1 MKRAASLRWLLLAPL
16 LVGPLLTLDR
26 TQQVIGYSLADAAAL
41 AFLLTRL
48 DFQWA
53 KTLWAWTGV
62 FVFVQG
68 YFIATFVAASLV
80 SSRAFEERFG
90 YECNWVSDRTILN
103 AIPWFSASF
112 IVFCLVTWLLLGRTT
127 TGEANNEQERS
138 SDPRR
143 ITILAIAAAI
153 TCIVAGILQAYLGI
167 GVMGRVSAALPFHF
181 DTIIINTR
189 LRIGPALLLLTAW
202 LYDLHKKRTHMVV
215 IVVLLIVLALMDAII
230 RTSRGSLPFYMI
242 PVFCL
247 WVMTKRFSARRLG
260 VAFAV
265 IAATVA
271 LHPVISA
278 MRMDRMVTDESAME
292 ALNNALL
299 DTGSSVLES
308 APESAGN
315 LGKRVSGVDGVW
327 FSERSLPS
335 GFAPQRF
342 LDLGEYYTRNVVGL
356 DLEGDFRAPGFV
368 GAFMLLGGFAGVV
381 IFTALYTV
389 FLWAVWRWAGSLRT
403 GVVARAWMVSSL
415 IFLVSE
421 NPIYPQYVVGT
432 LLTVA
437 GMELVF
443 RRFLATS
450 TAEPKGSVQLA
461 APAGTRPQANVAGP
475 K

>member
-1 MKRAASLRWLLLAPL
+1 MKRVAALRWLVVVPL

-48 DFQWA
+48 DFHWA
-53 KTLWAWTGV
+53 KTLWAWTVV

-68 YFIATFVAASLV
+68 YFIATYAAATIV

-90 YECNWVSDRTILN
+90 YECNWVSDRTIVN

-112 IVFCLVTWLLLGRTT
+112 IVFCVVAWLLLGRTT
-127 TGEANNEQERS
+127 AGDLPNQRELVA
-138 SDPRR
+138 DARR
-143 ITILAIAAAI
+143 VTSLAIAAAI

-189 LRIGPALLLLTAW
+189 LRIGPAILLLTAW
-202 LYDLHKKRTHMVV
+202 LYDVHQKRRHMSV
-215 IVVLLIVLALMDAII
+215 IVGLLVVLALMDALI
-230 RTSRGSLPFYMI
+230 RTSRGSLPFYML

-247 WVMTKRFSARRLG
+247 WVMTKRFSARRL
-260 VAFAV
+260 ALAV
-265 IAATVA
+265 VVVAATVA
-271 LHPVISA
+271 LHPVVSA
-278 MRMDRMVTDESAME
+278 MRMDRMVNDESATE

-315 LGKRVSGVDGVW
+315 LGKRVTGVDGVW
-327 FSERSLPS
+327 FSERALPA
-335 GFAPQRF
+335 GFAPQRL

-368 GAFMLLGGFAGVV
+368 GAFMLLGGFPAV
-381 IFTALYTV
+381 IICTALYIV
-389 FLWAVWRWAGSLRT
+389 FLWAVWRWAGNLQT
-403 GVVARAWMVSSL
+403 GVVARAWLVSSL

-432 LLTVA
+432 LLTIA
-437 GMELVF
+437 GMELVY
-443 RRFLATS
+443 RRFLV
-450 TAEPKGSVQLA
+450 TASPPIVPVEF
-461 APAGTRPQANVAGP
+461 AGP
-475 K
+475 NPTRLPNVGGPK